1 MNRGDFY
8 SISRSDL
15 DSIDFS
21 IVIREKIGFLGESI
35 EKVAFFFFLLLL
47 ISWGSSAISRIE
59 ESMFV
64 SQADPDY

>member
-35 EKVAFFFFLLLL
+35 EKVAFFFFF
-47 ISWGSSAISRIE
+47 SWGSSAISRIE

>member
-1 MNRGDFY
+1 MNRGYFY

-35 EKVAFFFFLLLL
+35 EEVAFFLFFLL